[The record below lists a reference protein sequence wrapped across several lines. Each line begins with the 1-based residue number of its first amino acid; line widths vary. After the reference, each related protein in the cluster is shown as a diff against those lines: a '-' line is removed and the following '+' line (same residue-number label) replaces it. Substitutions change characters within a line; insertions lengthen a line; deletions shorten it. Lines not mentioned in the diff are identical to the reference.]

1 MSVSNRSLHFFP
13 KAAVLSFRGFVKRVV
28 SCELYAVLLCV
39 IDICLIKQSDKVDF
53 CGNNVKCDM

>member
-1 MSVSNRSLHFFP
+1 M
-13 KAAVLSFRGFVKRVV
+13 LSFRSFVKCVV

-39 IDICLIKQSDKVDF
+39 IDICPIKQSDKVDL